1 MLEFAFVLPIFLI
14 GFFGLIDGA
23 RLVFLNSNLSQA
35 AREAARTGSVQVSW
49 IGSSDPS
56 CNTGGG
62 ATCPANEDQFRANVV
77 AAVNRMIAPFGP
89 IPSSSVHISCDIAT
103 PPSGAWTG
111 QSCDDDARTHGAIVS
126 VRVVHTFVA
135 VTPVVGQI
143 IGNVTLSGAATMVV
157 N

>member
-35 AREAARTGSVQVSW
+35 AREAARTASVQVSW
-49 IGSSDPS
+49 IGSGDPS
-56 CNTGGG
+56 CNTAGG
-62 ATCPANEDQFRANVV
+62 ATCPAGFDQFRDNVV
-77 AAVNRMIAPFGP
+77 AAVNRMITPFGP
-89 IPSSSVHISCDIAT
+89 IPSGSVHIRCDAAT
-103 PPSGAWTG
+103 PPTGAWTG
-111 QSCDDDARTHGAIVS
+111 QSCTTRTHGAIVT
-126 VRVVHTFVA
+126 VRVVHTFGA

-143 IGNVTLSGAATMVV
+143 VGNVTLSGATTMVI

>member
-1 MLEFAFVLPIFLI
+1 MLEFAFVLPIFLL

-35 AREAARTGSVQVSW
+35 AREAARTASVQVSW

-56 CNTGGG
+56 CNTSGG
-62 ATCPANEDQFRANVV
+62 ATCPADFDQFRTNVV

-89 IPSSSVHISCDIAT
+89 VPSGSIQIRCDTT
-103 PPSGAWTG
+103 PPPAGAWTQP
-111 QSCDDDARTHGAIVS
+111 QSCDRRTHGAIVT
-126 VRVVHTFVA
+126 VRVVHTFGA